1 MFSKVCFLS
10 VVFYVVAMLVA
21 VVYLRHANNLNF
33 YQLRTHQVELD
44 QLKQQLWQ
52 YQLQVETLVA
62 PTKVLEP
69 DANDSKL

>member
-10 VVFYVVAMLVA
+10 VVFYLVAMLVA

-33 YQLRTHQVELD
+33 YRLRTYTVELD

-52 YQLQVETLVA
+52 HQLQVETLIA
-62 PTKVLEP
+62 PTKVMEE
-69 DANDSKL
+69 AQEE

>member
-33 YQLRTHQVELD
+33 YQLRTRQVELD